1 MKGADIIQ
9 SRHALSFIATCTLA
23 LSSLPCSGEAFILV
37 LKDRSDRQYGRE
49 KQQDAHCELALSSA
63 NEYKI
68 VRAGDSRGTVSRW

>member
-1 MKGADIIQ
+1 MQ

-23 LSSLPCSGEAFILV
+23 LSPPPCSGEAFILV

-49 KQQDAHCELALSSA
+49 KQQHAHRELALCSA

-68 VRAGDSRGTVSRW
+68 ARGTVGAR